1 LQFFLLFFFEELRQ
15 QTKSSESQQM
25 TARAAQQSQQS
36 QDYHG
41 SHHHAAHHHQV
52 VAECALTALHTEMV
66 LYVVR
71 QRAQQSALAEAK
83 ALSERSAAL
92 LAGRISEDDDD
103 DDNSTK
109 ETARRGK
116 KTRRGGSRDIDGVD
130 HEQSADDSDDGTNS
144 DSTTSDGGDDNDH
157 ADIGLSN
164 VVVHRHAIT
173 DLNRGACVEYTL
185 ETMGSHAGCRITERL
200 LHREPLVRYTPLEV
214 TRFVGNQLWRAIFG
228 KKVDKMKHLDNIY
241 FSLVEAQLPW
251 HRCPTL
257 STTTTSPHDAA
268 GAGVR
273 GGGHPGSQLGS
284 PPPPGGPIIAP
295 GYSVDGALIDIEVAR
310 QHSRALV
317 EQAQRQ
323 LPMPKD
329 VLLYL
334 QGVLVGVVDT
344 LLGPGSQ
351 ALVSCQA
358 MSGGTDVQCILDFRQ
373 CARL

>member
-1 LQFFLLFFFEELRQ
+1 
-15 QTKSSESQQM
+15 
-25 TARAAQQSQQS
+25 
-36 QDYHG
+36 
-41 SHHHAAHHHQV
+41 
-52 VAECALTALHTEMV
+52 MV

-92 LAGRISEDDDD
+92 LAGRISEEEDEDNGSRRHHHRNNNNDKANNNIDGADAAQSDSDESSSNSSDDDG
-103 DDNSTK
+103 N
-109 ETARRGK
+109 
-116 KTRRGGSRDIDGVD
+116 IDGP
-130 HEQSADDSDDGTNS
+130 SG
-144 DSTTSDGGDDNDH
+144 
-157 ADIGLSN
+157 
-164 VVVHRHAIT
+164 VVVHRHAPT

-185 ETMGSHAGCRITERL
+185 ETMGTHAGCRITERL

-241 FSLVEAQLPW
+241 FSLVETQLPW
-251 HRCPTL
+251 HRCPTQPTL
-257 STTTTSPHDAA
+257 THDGSS
-268 GAGVR
+268 GATR
-273 GGGHPGSQLGS
+273 GGGVPSTAGS
-284 PPPPGGPIIAP
+284 PLTSAPAPGGPIIAP
-295 GYSVDGALIDIEVAR
+295 GYSVDGALIDIDVAK

>member
-1 LQFFLLFFFEELRQ
+1 VFAIFFSPRNSDNKPNQVFVA
-15 QTKSSESQQM
+15 M
-25 TARAAQQSQQS
+25 TARAAQQQS

-52 VAECALTALHTEMV
+52 VAESALTALHTEMV

-92 LAGRISEDDDD
+92 LAGRISDDDD
-103 DDNSTK
+103 SSTK
-109 ETARRGK
+109 EAARRGK

-130 HEQSADDSDDGTNS
+130 HEQSDDDSNDDGSNS
-144 DSTTSDGGDDNDH
+144 DFTTSDDGGDDNDH

-185 ETMGSHAGCRITERL
+185 ETMGTHAGCRITERL